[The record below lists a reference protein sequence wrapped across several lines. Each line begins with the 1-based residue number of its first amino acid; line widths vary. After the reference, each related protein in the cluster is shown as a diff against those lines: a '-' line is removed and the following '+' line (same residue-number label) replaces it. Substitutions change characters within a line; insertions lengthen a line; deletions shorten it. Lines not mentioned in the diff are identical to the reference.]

1 VEHHGETEVL
11 GLIQVDFSYCD
22 APWLGAPRAV
32 LLIMSREFPLG
43 SLLPTAGTMCY
54 LVIRDLRPT
63 DGRFVEAAPP
73 PPSHEAAMAFLS
85 YPPCRSSREVVGD
98 LNTSQATL

>member
-43 SLLPTAGTMCY
+43 SLLPTDSTRCY
-54 LVIRDLRPT
+54 LVTKQSSSNRRQ
-63 DGRFVEAAPP
+63 GR
-73 PPSHEAAMAFLS
+73 
-85 YPPCRSSREVVGD
+85 RSPAV
-98 LNTSQATL
+98 TTT